1 MQITKVY
8 KYTRKSGGVTIT
20 THRPFC
26 EYEEMSR
33 LIADEGK
40 TLTNGEITAP
50 CVDVYSSY
58 GWAEIEDHTF
68 GVENTL

>member
-20 THRPFC
+20 THKPFC

-40 TLTNGEITAP
+40 TLTNGEITTPCIDVESVDGWREIDAP
-50 CVDVYSSY
+50 PDPV
-58 GWAEIEDHTF
+58 F
-68 GVENTL
+68 M